1 MSETGVGA
9 RVLRKEDDRLMRG
22 RGRFVGDIAMDGMG
36 HVAFVRSPVAH
47 ARIAAVEVPDAHRG
61 HVYLWPDLE
70 GVKPIYA
77 VARLPGFKASDHYPL
92 AHEKVRHVG
101 EMIAMCVGATR
112 AEAEDIAAEVLV
124 EFQDL
129 PAVTDMVEGR
139 APDAPRVHEGWEDN
153 VIFTMTQDGDID
165 AIRQKAAVTVNRV
178 LRTHRQCMSPLEGK
192 GALAYWDRHVEQLV
206 VYSSAQMTHVTR
218 TGLAE
223 HLGLDEGSVRVIAP
237 DVGGGFGD
245 KGLLNPEEVCVAW
258 LAMRLDRPLRWTE
271 DRREHLTASARAR
284 EHHYDLT
291 AYADKNGKLLA
302 LDCVSHVDAGAY
314 SMYPFTACIE
324 GAQIVSILPG
334 PYDIEAYRCTSH
346 SVATN
351 KPPITPYRG
360 VARPGVCFAVE
371 RIMDAVANEVGR
383 EPYEVRL
390 ESLVTPESM
399 PFTNIAG
406 KEFDSGDYPESLRR
420 AVKEID
426 LAGWRQR
433 QKRGEEDGRLIGIGV
448 SIFNEQGAH
457 GTPVYYSWGIPL
469 LPGYEQVQA
478 RFTQDGVL
486 EIRTGVHSH
495 GQSLETTLAQVA
507 NEVLG
512 IDLGNIKI
520 VFADTALTPY
530 STGTWGSRC
539 AVKAGGA
546 TAASCK
552 VLAERCAS
560 IGAHLLQ
567 SAPESVRVEDGKVV
581 SDSGSVTLAEVA
593 FTWYREPHQL
603 PEGVDPGGLDVTTGF
618 KNEPDTGTF
627 SYAAH
632 AAAVA
637 IDPEVGAVEIL
648 DYVVVEDAGRMI
660 NPMVVDG
667 QIFGGS
673 AQGIGTAFYEEMPF
687 DEEGQ
692 PLASTLADYLL
703 PGATEVPEIRV
714 FHMETPS
721 PYTEFGVKGIGEGGA
736 IAPAGALANA
746 VNDALKPL
754 GTEVNELPMTPRRIL
769 AAIGAAGPAEAAE

>member
-1 MSETGVGA
+1 MCEKGVGA

-47 ARIAAVEVPDAHRG
+47 ARITAVEVPDAHRG
-61 HVYLWPDLE
+61 QVYLWSDLE
-70 GVKPIYA
+70 GVKPIRA
-77 VARLPGFKASDHYPL
+77 AARLPGFKASDHYPL

-101 EMIAMCVGATR
+101 EMIAMCAAPTR

-124 EFQDL
+124 EFEDL
-129 PAVTDMVEGR
+129 PVVTDMVEGR
-139 APDAPRVHEGWEDN
+139 VTGAPRVHEDWEDN

-178 LRTHRQCMSPLEGK
+178 LRTRRQCMSPLEGK
-192 GALAYWDRHVEQLV
+192 GVLAYWDRHVEQLV

-223 HLGLDEGSVRVIAP
+223 HLGLDEGSIRVIAP

-291 AYADKNGKLLA
+291 AYADENGKLLA

-334 PYDIEAYRCTSH
+334 PYDFEAYRCTSH

-371 RIMDAVANEVGR
+371 RIMDAIAHEVGR
-383 EPYEVRL
+383 EPFEVRL
-390 ESLVTPESM
+390 ESLVKPESM

-406 KEFDSGDYPESLRR
+406 KAFDSGDYPESLRR

-426 LAGWRQR
+426 LTGWRGRQR
-433 QKRGEEDGRLIGIGV
+433 RGEDDGRLIGIGV
-448 SIFNEQGAH
+448 SIYNEQGAH
-457 GTPVYYSWGIPL
+457 GTPVYYSWGIPM
-469 LPGYEQVQA
+469 LPGHEQVQA
-478 RFTQDGVL
+478 RFTQDGIL

-512 IDLGNIKI
+512 IDLDKVKI

-546 TAASCK
+546 TAAACK
-552 VLAERCAS
+552 ALAARCAV

-567 SAPESVRVEDGKVV
+567 SAPDSVRVEDGRVV
-581 SDSGSVTLAEVA
+581 SENGSVTLAEVA

-603 PEGVDPGGLDVTTGF
+603 PEDVDPGGLDVTAGY

-632 AAAVA
+632 AAVVA
-637 IDPEVGAVEIL
+637 IDPEVGTVEIL

-673 AQGIGTAFYEEMPF
+673 AQGIGTALYEEMPF

-703 PGATEVPEIRV
+703 PGATEVPDIRV
-714 FHMETPS
+714 FHMESPS

-736 IAPAGALANA
+736 IAPGGALANA
-746 VNDALKPL
+746 VNDALRPL
-754 GTEVNELPMTPRRIL
+754 GAEVNELPMTPRRIL
-769 AAIGAAGPAEAAE
+769 AAIGRARPAEAAE